1 MWLVLLLL
9 KLKTKLSREALYYFM
24 LVITIRLFHY
34 TCLMMSHFVLY
45 DSGYGI
51 VHEMYA
57 IFNFTHREG
66 CITVSNTLNNL
77 L

>member
-1 MWLVLLLL
+1 
-9 KLKTKLSREALYYFM
+9 M

-57 IFNFTHREG
+57 YVCNVMYVFLTSHIEKA
-66 CITVSNTLNNL
+66 VL
-77 L
+77 LYPIL